1 MEPLQNEIKN
11 PFQGKN
17 GNLTL
22 REKEILTLVA
32 SGYSNKGISDDL
44 RISPHTVK
52 SHIRNIFK
60 KINTNNRFQAALW
73 AFKYL

>member
-1 MEPLQNEIKN
+1 METLQNEIKI
-11 PFQGKN
+11 PFQKKN

-22 REKEILTLVA
+22 GEREILALVA
-32 SGYSNKGISDDL
+32 SGYNNKTISDKL

-52 SHIRNIFK
+52 TYICNIYK

-73 AFKYL
+73 AIKNL

>member
-1 MEPLQNEIKN
+1 METLQNEIKI
-11 PFQGKN
+11 PFQKKN

-22 REKEILTLVA
+22 GEREILALVA
-32 SGYSNKGISDDL
+32 SGYNNKTISNDL

-52 SHIRNIFK
+52 SHICSIYR

-73 AFKYL
+73 AVKYL

>member
-1 MEPLQNEIKN
+1 METPQNEIKI
-11 PFQGKN
+11 PFQQNN

-22 REKEILTLVA
+22 REREILTLVA
-32 SGYSNKGISDDL
+32 SGYNNKTISNDL

-52 SHIRNIFK
+52 GHICRIYR

-73 AFKYL
+73 AVKYL

>member
-1 MEPLQNEIKN
+1 MKALQYEIKIPLQEKD
-11 PFQGKN
+11 

-22 REKEILTLVA
+22 REREILTLVA
-32 SGYSNKGISDDL
+32 SGYSNKTISNDL

-52 SHIRNIFK
+52 SHICSIYR

-73 AFKYL
+73 AVKYL

>member
-1 MEPLQNEIKN
+1 METLQNEIKI
-11 PFQGKN
+11 PFQQKN

-22 REKEILTLVA
+22 REREILTLVA
-32 SGYSNKGISDDL
+32 SGYNNKTISNDL

-52 SHIRNIFK
+52 GHICRIYR

-73 AFKYL
+73 AVKYL